1 MYLIEWVMWKSI
13 LEPAETR
20 KKYEHISTQR
30 IPDIY
35 EGDETEALAAAR
47 KVVSN
52 TPKSRGPV
60 YTFNDY
66 VLEIRCGMWESKRG
80 LITTISAP
88 LIAALILGGVG
99 AADFLNTA
107 IDILYEQNRW
117 SFMHWY
123 ISAFLTILVSFV
135 SWLYAKYGLTFSRLE
150 LFTSRHLLIRFNR
163 KTQQVHLHRPANC
176 GGIVTLPWAGINA
189 SATDKIHFT
198 DDSIGMPLALYWL
211 PRWTGTLHIETAWV
225 GKAANSQAEL
235 RHEWEFIRRFM
246 EGGPEGLPRPRIT
259 SHFPWPWQAFTP
271 QFEGLTHYFRH
282 SSRIIKIGLVLI
294 SPAFLILGLSH
305 WLSLLLCWK
314 PRWPKIIREAG
325 LPGKPIP
332 PLTTLADR
340 PPHIQERLRENAH
353 LWAVRPGQRPAKK
366 PRAARRPAKADNR
379 CTTAEASFTDEL
391 HRSDGHS
398 R

>member
-30 IPDIY
+30 VPDIY

-66 VLEIRCGMWESKRG
+66 ALEIRCGMWESKRG

-235 RHEWEFIRRFM
+235 RHGIHPPIHGR
-246 EGGPEGLPRPRIT
+246 RPR
-259 SHFPWPWQAFTP
+259 
-271 QFEGLTHYFRH
+271 
-282 SSRIIKIGLVLI
+282 
-294 SPAFLILGLSH
+294 
-305 WLSLLLCWK
+305 
-314 PRWPKIIREAG
+314 
-325 LPGKPIP
+325 
-332 PLTTLADR
+332 R
-340 PPHIQERLRENAH
+340 PPAPTNYLTLPLAMAGIHPAIRGAYPLLPSFFADHQ
-353 LWAVRPGQRPAKK
+353 VRPCSYLARLPHPRFGPLAKPTAVLETALAK
-366 PRAARRPAKADNR
+366 NHPRSR
-379 CTTAEASFTDEL
+379 TAW
-391 HRSDGHS
+391 
-398 R
+398 